1 MVRKMTLNV
10 LCGNCSTTCVGAR
23 PRWASRQGQSKRI
36 TSQATMKA
44 LTLKFRDFLGV
55 EESMA
60 TIGKLEGDVDNEFVG

>member
-1 MVRKMTLNV
+1 
-10 LCGNCSTTCVGAR
+10 
-23 PRWASRQGQSKRI
+23 
-36 TSQATMKA
+36 MKA